1 MRYQRLILVAILL
14 VLSLPPTKIFAIAA
28 WPDTGQDKCYN
39 NYVQITCPQSG
50 QAFYGQDAQHQGIQP
65 SYTKLDANG
74 NDLPDTAGSW
84 SMVRDNVTGLIWEVK
99 TKEQNIHNVF
109 DTYSWCDSNETEDAC
124 GDQTTQSFI
133 NTLNSSK
140 FGNQND
146 WRLPTVEELGTLFN
160 SDTIQQA
167 INPKYFP
174 NNVATYPDTNIVYS
188 TYWSSTTVA
197 SDSSMVWVINY
208 DSMGDFSK
216 NSKIPNYFDCV
227 MAVRG
232 GKILPQDR
240 FFNNNNGTIT
250 DIVTGLIWQQASA
263 ILNGGSTPDYMQWE
277 IALSYVQE
285 QNNEKFAGYSDWRL
299 PCKNEL
305 ISLLDFSQP
314 VILINPLF
322 IMNTFA
328 LSHYWTSTT
337 DNFYTDHAWDV
348 DFQGGISTNTKFN
361 RHFVRMVRGDSEVRF
376 TLSVGLSG
384 NGHGIVI
391 SNPDGI
397 LCGSDCS
404 EMYNPN
410 TIVTLTATPDAD
422 SIFSGWS
429 GDCSGTGS
437 CIVQLNFHKYVKANF
452 VEPVMSP
459 VLYLLQSS
467 SE

>member
-1 MRYQRLILVAILL
+1 
-14 VLSLPPTKIFAIAA
+14 
-28 WPDTGQDKCYN
+28 
-39 NYVQITCPQSG
+39 
-50 QAFYGQDAQHQGIQP
+50 
-65 SYTKLDANG
+65 
-74 NDLPDTAGSW
+74 
-84 SMVRDNVTGLIWEVK
+84 
-99 TKEQNIHNVF
+99 
-109 DTYSWCDSNETEDAC
+109 
-124 GDQTTQSFI
+124 
-133 NTLNSSK
+133 
-140 FGNQND
+140 
-146 WRLPTVEELGTLFN
+146 
-160 SDTIQQA
+160 
-167 INPKYFP
+167 
-174 NNVATYPDTNIVYS
+174 
-188 TYWSSTTVA
+188 
-197 SDSSMVWVINY
+197 
-208 DSMGDFSK
+208 
-216 NSKIPNYFDCV
+216 
-227 MAVRG
+227 
-232 GKILPQDR
+232 
-240 FFNNNNGTIT
+240 
-250 DIVTGLIWQQASA
+250 
-263 ILNGGSTPDYMQWE
+263 MQWE